1 MVNLMRTTAFNRPS
15 PRGAAQRG
23 IAIIEAMVGIMIFA
37 FGVLGLVGL
46 QATMSKAQSGAKYRA
61 EAMNLGNEL
70 LGTMWADAPA
80 NLPRYAS
87 AQCAG
92 HPPCADWDRKLKRML
107 PAAGSTVVW
116 DAVNQQV
123 QIEINWTRPGEGGSR
138 YVASAVIS

>member
-1 MVNLMRTTAFNRPS
+1 MRTTAFHRPNR
-15 PRGAAQRG
+15 RGSSQRG

-46 QATMSKAQSGAKYRA
+46 QATMTKAQSGAKFRA

-80 NLPRYAS
+80 NLPRYVT

-92 HPPCADWDRKLKRML
+92 HAPCADWDRKLKRML
-107 PAAGSTVVW
+107 PAAGSRVIW
-116 DAVNQQV
+116 DAANQQV
-123 QIEINWTRPGEGGSR
+123 QIEITWTRPGEGSSR